1 MVTGCSMN
9 SAAMRAL
16 AVGSMAHESARA
28 TELALSRLGDAMT
41 PKHKQAVQAAGAAV
55 VAAPLLRPEA
65 ASARGSDG
73 KETGAFAADSYK
85 KYQKGYPRN
94 IAPIVSAAMLSQNAA
109 ALCGHN
115 GNGFRESNCELR
127 S

>member
-1 MVTGCSMN
+1 M
-9 SAAMRAL
+9 
-16 AVGSMAHESARA
+16 
-28 TELALSRLGDAMT
+28 
-41 PKHKQAVQAAGAAV
+41 
-55 VAAPLLRPEA
+55 AAPLLRPEA